1 MSGPR
6 NVDRCLPAPV
16 APPRDLTMSGPR
28 TVDRRRFLRSGALAG
43 AALAAGPSARGAALE
58 SGAAPGEPGAQPS
71 AAPGPQDVARPGTPP
86 EAFDLEEVSIAELAA
101 SMASGART
109 ARSVTE
115 AYLDRIAR
123 LDRQGPALRSVI
135 ETNPDALDAADA
147 LDRERAAGRVRS
159 PLHGVPILVKDNVD
173 TADRMTTTAG
183 SLALRGSVP
192 AEDSHV
198 ARRLRAAGAVL
209 LGKANLSE
217 WANFRSTRSS
227 SGWSARGGQCRNP
240 YVLDRNPCG
249 SSSGSGAAVSANLAA
264 AAIGTETDGSIVCP
278 STANG
283 IVGIK
288 PTVGLVSRA
297 GIVPIS
303 ETQDTAGPMARSV
316 RDAALLL
323 GAVAGP
329 DPRDPATAPGETR
342 ALDDYAAFLDA
353 DGLRGARIGVQRSAF
368 GFHAAVDRLM
378 EQAIAVLRARGAV
391 VVDPV
396 DLAASGALRRAET
409 EVLLHEFKAGLN
421 AYLANLPNPPIRS
434 LAELIAFN
442 ERNAADELAWFGQER
457 LLASQSRGPLSSGEY
472 REARAV
478 ARHLSRAEGI
488 DRVMDGGG
496 LDAILAPTGGP
507 AWVTDLVNGDHFGG
521 SSSRFAA
528 VAGYPNVT
536 VPAGFVHGLPVG
548 VSFFGRAWSEP
559 TLIRIAYAFEQ
570 ATRHRR
576 PPRFLATVAAW

>member
-1 MSGPR
+1 MTMGGPG
-6 NVDRCLPAPV
+6 D
-16 APPRDLTMSGPR
+16 
-28 TVDRRRFLRSGALAG
+28 VDRRGFLRSGAVVG
-43 AALAAGPSARGAALE
+43 AALAVGPAACGSALDPEAA
-58 SGAAPGEPGAQPS
+58 AQGEPGAQ
-71 AAPGPQDVARPGTPP
+71 APGRAGPQDAPQSGTPAEP
-86 EAFDLEEVSIAELAA
+86 FALEEVSIAELAA
-101 SMASGART
+101 SMASGERT

-115 AYLDRIAR
+115 AYLARIAR
-123 LDRQGPALRSVI
+123 IDRQGPTLRSVI
-135 ETNPDALDAADA
+135 ETNPDALDVADA
-147 LDRERAAGRVRS
+147 LDRERAAGRIRS
-159 PLHGVPILVKDNVD
+159 PLHGVPILVKDNID

-183 SLALRGSVP
+183 SLALEGSIP
-192 AEDSHV
+192 AEDSRV
-198 ARRLRAAGAVL
+198 AERLREAGAVL

-240 YVLDRNPCG
+240 YALDRNPCG
-249 SSSGSGAAVSANLAA
+249 SSSGSGAAVSANLSA

-323 GAVAGP
+323 GVVAGP
-329 DPRDPATAPGETR
+329 DPRDPATAPSETR
-342 ALDDYAAFLDA
+342 GLSDYTPFLDT
-353 DGLRGARIGVQRSAF
+353 DGLRGARIGVQRSVF
-368 GFHAAVDRLM
+368 GFHEAVDRLM
-378 EQAIAVLRARGAV
+378 EETIAVLRDRGAV
-391 VVDPV
+391 VVDPI
-396 DLAASGALRRAET
+396 DLRASGALRRAET
-409 EVLLHEFKAGLN
+409 EVLFYEFKAGLN
-421 AYLANLPNPPIRS
+421 AYLSNLRNPPIRS
-434 LAELIAFN
+434 LADLIAFN
-442 ERNAADELAWFGQER
+442 ERNAAEELAYFGQER
-457 LLASQSRGPLSSGEY
+457 LIVAESRGPLSSMEY
-472 REARAV
+472 RRAHATAR
-478 ARHLSRAEGI
+478 RLSRTAGI
-488 DRVMDGGG
+488 DRVMDGSG

-521 SSSRFAA
+521 SSSQFAA
-528 VAGYPNVT
+528 ASGYPNVS

-576 PPRFLATVAAW
+576 APRLLETADVPA

>member
-1 MSGPR
+1 MDGP
-6 NVDRCLPAPV
+6 
-16 APPRDLTMSGPR
+16 G

-43 AALAAGPSARGAALE
+43 AALAAGPAACGSALDPEAAAHVGPEAQAAGIPEQAGA
-58 SGAAPGEPGAQPS
+58 PQPGA
-71 AAPGPQDVARPGTPP
+71 PP
-86 EAFDLEEVSIAELAA
+86 EPFELEELSIGEVAA
-101 SMASGART
+101 SMASGQRT

-115 AYLDRIAR
+115 AYLARIAR
-123 LDRQGPALRSVI
+123 IDRQGPTLRSII
-135 ETNPDALDAADA
+135 ETNPDALDIADA

-159 PLHGVPILVKDNVD
+159 PLHGVPILVKDNID

-183 SLALRGSVP
+183 SLALNGSVP
-192 AEDSHV
+192 AEDSYV
-198 ARRLRAAGAVL
+198 AQRLREAGAVL

-240 YVLDRNPCG
+240 YALDRNPCG

-323 GAVAGP
+323 GAIAGP
-329 DPRDPATAPGETR
+329 DPRDPATAPSETR
-342 ALDDYAAFLDA
+342 GLDDYTPFLDA
-353 DGLRGARIGVQRSAF
+353 DGLRGARIGIQRSVF
-368 GFHAAVDRLM
+368 GFHDAVDRLM
-378 EQAIAVLRARGAV
+378 EEAIAVLRDRGAFI
-391 VVDPV
+391 VDPV

-409 EVLLHEFKAGLN
+409 EVLFYEFKAGLS
-421 AYLANLPNPPIRS
+421 AYLQNLRNPPIRS

-442 ERNAADELAWFGQER
+442 ERNAAEELAWFGQER
-457 LLASQSRGPLSSGEY
+457 LIAAESKGPLSSLEY
-472 REARAV
+472 RQAHAV
-478 ARHLSRAEGI
+478 ARRLSQAAGI
-488 DRVMDGGG
+488 DRVMDGGN

-521 SSSRFAA
+521 SSSQFAA
-528 VAGYPNVT
+528 ASGYPNVT

-576 PPRFLATVAAW
+576 PPRLLATAEVPA

>member
-1 MSGPR
+1 MATHTPK
-6 NVDRCLPAPV
+6 PV
-16 APPRDLTMSGPR
+16 PLG
-28 TVDRRRFLRSGALAG
+28 RRRFLRSGALAG
-43 AALAAGPSARGAALE
+43 AALAAGPAACGPALEPGAAAQAGPGTRA
-58 SGAAPGEPGAQPS
+58 GAAPGRQDAPRA
-71 AAPGPQDVARPGTPP
+71 AAPSEPFA
-86 EAFDLEEVSIAELAA
+86 LEEVSIGDLAA
-101 SMASGART
+101 AMASGRRT
-109 ARSVTE
+109 ARAVTQ
-115 AYLDRIAR
+115 AYLARIAEI
-123 LDRQGPALRSVI
+123 DRQGPTLRSVI
-135 ETNPDALDAADA
+135 ETNPDALDVAGA
-147 LDRERAAGRVRS
+147 LDRERAEGRVRS
-159 PLHGVPILVKDNVD
+159 PLHGVPILVKDNLD

-183 SLALRGSVP
+183 SLALAGSVP

-198 ARRLRAAGAVL
+198 AQRLREAGAVL

-240 YVLDRNPCG
+240 YALDRNPCG

-323 GAVAGP
+323 GAIAGV

-342 ALDDYAAFLDA
+342 GLGDYTAFLDA
-353 DGLRGARIGVQRSAF
+353 DGLRGARIGIQRSVF
-368 GFHAAVDRLM
+368 GFHEAVDRLM
-378 EQAIAVLRARGAV
+378 EEAVAVLRDRGAV
-391 VVDPV
+391 IVDPV
-396 DLAASGALRRAET
+396 DLVSSAGLRRAET
-409 EVLLHEFKAGLN
+409 EVLFYEFKAGLN
-421 AYLANLPNPPIRS
+421 AYLSNLPNPPIRS

-442 ERNAADELAWFGQER
+442 ERHAAEELAWFGQER
-457 LLASQSRGPLSSGEY
+457 LIAAQSKGPLSSTEY
-472 REARAV
+472 RQAHAAAR
-478 ARHLSRAEGI
+478 RLSRAAGI
-488 DRVMDGGG
+488 DRVMDGGS

-521 SSSRFAA
+521 SSSQFAA
-528 VAGYPNVT
+528 VSGYPNVT

-576 PPRFLATVAAW
+576 PPRLLATAEIPA

>member
-1 MSGPR
+1 MDGPS
-6 NVDRCLPAPV
+6 A
-16 APPRDLTMSGPR
+16 
-28 TVDRRRFLRSGALAG
+28 VDRRRFLRSGALAG
-43 AALAAGPSARGAALE
+43 AALAAGPAACGSAF
-58 SGAAPGEPGAQPS
+58 EPGA
-71 AAPGPQDVARPGTPP
+71 AAQGGPETQAGAAQAPQGALQSGAPP
-86 EAFDLEEVSIAELAA
+86 EPFELEDLSIGELAA
-101 SMASGART
+101 SMASAQRT

-115 AYLDRIAR
+115 AYLARIAGI
-123 LDRQGPALRSVI
+123 DRQGPTLRSVI
-135 ETNPDALDAADA
+135 ETNPDALDIADA
-147 LDRERAAGRVRS
+147 LDRERAEGRVRS
-159 PLHGVPILVKDNVD
+159 PLHGVPILVKDNID

-183 SLALRGSVP
+183 SLALSGSIP
-192 AEDSHV
+192 DEDSYV
-198 ARRLRAAGAVL
+198 AQRLREAGAVL

-240 YVLDRNPCG
+240 YALDRNPCG

-323 GAVAGP
+323 GAIAGP
-329 DPRDPATAPGETR
+329 DPRDPATAPSETQGL
-342 ALDDYAAFLDA
+342 ADYTPFLDA
-353 DGLRGARIGVQRSAF
+353 DGLRGARIGIQRSVF
-368 GFHAAVDRLM
+368 GFHDAVDRLM
-378 EQAIAVLRARGAV
+378 EAAIAMLRARGAV
-391 VVDPV
+391 IVDPI
-396 DLAASGALRRAET
+396 DLASRGALRRAET
-409 EVLLHEFKAGLN
+409 EVLFYEFKAGLN
-421 AYLANLPNPPIRS
+421 AYLQNLRSPPIRS
-434 LAELIAFN
+434 LADLIAFN
-442 ERNAADELAWFGQER
+442 ERNAAEELAWFGQER
-457 LLASQSRGPLSSGEY
+457 LIAADSKGPLSSMEY
-472 REARAV
+472 RRAHAV
-478 ARHLSRAEGI
+478 ARRLSRAAGI
-488 DRVMDGGG
+488 DRVMDGGN

-521 SSSRFAA
+521 SSSQFAA
-528 VAGYPNVT
+528 ASGYPNVT

-576 PPRFLATVAAW
+576 APRLLATADVPA

>member
-1 MSGPR
+1 MATRTPQ
-6 NVDRCLPAPV
+6 PV
-16 APPRDLTMSGPR
+16 SPG
-28 TVDRRRFLRSGALAG
+28 RRRFLRRGALAG
-43 AALAAGPSARGAALE
+43 AALAAGSAARGSAL
-58 SGAAPGEPGAQPS
+58 EPGAPAPAGPGAPEQ
-71 AAPGPQDVARPGTPP
+71 AGAPGPGAPP
-86 EAFDLEEVSIAELAA
+86 EPFDLAEVPIGELAA
-101 SMASGART
+101 SMASGRRT

-115 AYLDRIAR
+115 AYLARIAR
-123 LDRQGPALRSVI
+123 IDRQGPTLRSVI
-135 ETNPDALDAADA
+135 ETNPDALAAADA

-183 SLALRGSVP
+183 SLALRGSIP

-198 ARRLRAAGAVL
+198 ARRLREAGAVL

-240 YVLDRNPCG
+240 YALDRNPCG

-264 AAIGTETDGSIVCP
+264 AAVGTETDGSIVCP
-278 STANG
+278 ATANG

-303 ETQDTAGPMARSV
+303 ETQDTAGPMARTV

-329 DPRDPATAPGETR
+329 DPRDPATAPAETR
-342 ALDDYAAFLDA
+342 GLADYTPFLDA

-368 GFHAAVDRLM
+368 GFHEAVDRLM
-378 EQAIAVLRARGAV
+378 EEALAVLRARGAV
-391 VVDPV
+391 IVDPI
-396 DLAASGALRRAET
+396 DLAAGAALRRAET

-421 AYLANLPNPPIRS
+421 AYLARLPNPPIRS
-434 LAELIAFN
+434 LADLIAFN
-442 ERNAADELAWFGQER
+442 ERYAAEELAWFGQER
-457 LLASQSRGPLSSGEY
+457 LIAAESRGPLSATEY
-472 REARAV
+472 REAHAV
-478 ARHLSRAEGI
+478 ARRLSRAAGI

-570 ATRHRR
+570 ATRRR
-576 PPRFLATVAAW
+576 RAPRLLATADVPA

>member
-1 MSGPR
+1 MGS
-6 NVDRCLPAPV
+6 
-16 APPRDLTMSGPR
+16 PR
-28 TVDRRRFLRSGALAG
+28 TIDRRRFLRSGALAG
-43 AALAAGPSARGAALE
+43 AALATGPSACGSAIEPGAA
-58 SGAAPGEPGAQPS
+58 AHGEPGA
-71 AAPGPQDVARPGTPP
+71 AAIPEPRGAATEPRGGAALGQPP
-86 EAFDLEEVSIAELAA
+86 EPFALEEVSIGELAA
-101 SMASGART
+101 ALAAGAQT
-109 ARSVTE
+109 ARSVTQ
-115 AYLDRIAR
+115 AYLARIAAI
-123 LDRQGPALRSVI
+123 DRQGPTLRSVI
-135 ETNPDALDAADA
+135 ETNPDALDIADG
-147 LDRERAAGRVRS
+147 LDSERAAGRVRS
-159 PLHGVPILVKDNVD
+159 PLHGVPILVKDNID

-183 SLALRGSVP
+183 SLALEGSIP

-198 ARRLRAAGAVL
+198 AERLREAGVVL

-240 YVLDRNPCG
+240 YALDRNPCG

-323 GAVAGP
+323 GAIAGP

-342 ALDDYAAFLDA
+342 GLSDYTPFLDA
-353 DGLRGARIGVQRSAF
+353 DGLRGARIGVQRSVF
-368 GFHAAVDRLM
+368 GFHEAVDRLM
-378 EQAIAVLRARGAV
+378 EEVLAVLRDRGAV
-391 VVDPV
+391 IVDPI

-409 EVLLHEFKAGLN
+409 EVLFYEFKAGLN
-421 AYLANLPNPPIRS
+421 AYLANLRNPPIRT

-442 ERNAADELAWFGQER
+442 ERHADEELAWFGQER
-457 LLASQSRGPLSSGEY
+457 LLVAQSKGPLSSREY
-472 REARAV
+472 REAHAV
-478 ARHLSRAEGI
+478 ARRLSRAAGI
-488 DRVMDGGG
+488 DRVMDGGN

-521 SSSRFAA
+521 SSSQFAA
-528 VAGYPNVT
+528 AAGYPNIS

-576 PPRFLATVAAW
+576 APRLLETADVPA

>member
-1 MSGPR
+1 
-6 NVDRCLPAPV
+6 
-16 APPRDLTMSGPR
+16 
-28 TVDRRRFLRSGALAG
+28 
-43 AALAAGPSARGAALE
+43 
-58 SGAAPGEPGAQPS
+58 
-71 AAPGPQDVARPGTPP
+71 
-86 EAFDLEEVSIAELAA
+86 
-101 SMASGART
+101 MASGERT

-115 AYLDRIAR
+115 AYLARIAAI
-123 LDRQGPALRSVI
+123 DRQGPTLRSVI
-135 ETNPDALDAADA
+135 ETNPDALDIADA
-147 LDRERAAGRVRS
+147 LDRERAAGRVHS
-159 PLHGVPILVKDNVD
+159 PLHGVPILVKDNID

-183 SLALRGSVP
+183 SLALAGSVP

-198 ARRLRAAGAVL
+198 ARRLREAGVVL

-240 YVLDRNPCG
+240 YALDRNPCG

-323 GAVAGP
+323 GAIAGP
-329 DPRDPATAPGETR
+329 DPRDPATVPGETR
-342 ALDDYAAFLDA
+342 GLDDYTPFLDA
-353 DGLRGARIGVQRSAF
+353 DGLRGARIGIQRSVF
-368 GFHAAVDRLM
+368 GFHEAVDGLM
-378 EQAIAVLRARGAV
+378 EEAIAVLRARGAV
-391 VVDPV
+391 IVDPI

-409 EVLLHEFKAGLN
+409 EVLFYEFKAGLN
-421 AYLANLPNPPIRS
+421 AYLQNLRNPPTRS
-434 LAELIAFN
+434 LADLIAFN
-442 ERNAADELAWFGQER
+442 ERHADEELAYFGQER
-457 LLASQSRGPLSSGEY
+457 LIAAQSKGPLSSMEY
-472 REARAV
+472 RRAHATAR
-478 ARHLSRAEGI
+478 RLSRAAGI
-488 DRVMDGGG
+488 DRVMDGGN

-521 SSSRFAA
+521 SSSQFAA

-576 PPRFLATVAAW
+576 APRLLETAEVPA

>member
-1 MSGPR
+1 MATHTRKPHALG
-6 NVDRCLPAPV
+6 
-16 APPRDLTMSGPR
+16 
-28 TVDRRRFLRSGALAG
+28 RRGFIRSSALAG
-43 AALAAGPSARGAALE
+43 AALAAGPAACGSAL
-58 SGAAPGEPGAQPS
+58 EPGA
-71 AAPGPQDVARPGTPP
+71 AAQAGPGTQAGMAPEQAGATRSGAPP
-86 EAFDLEEVSIAELAA
+86 APFDLEETSIGDLAA
-101 SMASGART
+101 SMASGERT

-115 AYLDRIAR
+115 AYLTRIAEI
-123 LDRQGPALRSVI
+123 DRQGPTLRSVI
-135 ETNPDALDAADA
+135 ETNPDALAIADA
-147 LDRERAAGRVRS
+147 LDRERAEGRVRS
-159 PLHGVPILVKDNVD
+159 PLHGVPILVKDNID
-173 TADRMTTTAG
+173 TADGMTTTAG
-183 SLALRGSVP
+183 SLALGGAIPV
-192 AEDSHV
+192 EDSRL
-198 ARRLRAAGAVL
+198 AQRLREAGAVL

-240 YVLDRNPCG
+240 YALDRNPCG

-316 RDAALLL
+316 RDAALVL
-323 GAVAGP
+323 GAIAGV

-342 ALDDYAAFLDA
+342 GLGDYTPFLDV
-353 DGLRGARIGVQRSAF
+353 DGLRGARIGIQRSVF
-368 GFHAAVDRLM
+368 GFHDAVDRLM
-378 EQAIAVLRARGAV
+378 EEAIAVLRDRGAV
-391 VVDPV
+391 ILDSI
-396 DLAASGALRRAET
+396 DLAASGGLRRAET
-409 EVLLHEFKAGLN
+409 EVLFYEFKAGLN
-421 AYLANLPNPPIRS
+421 AYLANLRNPPIRS

-442 ERNAADELAWFGQER
+442 ERNADEELAWFGQER
-457 LLASQSRGPLSSGEY
+457 LIAAESKGPLSSLEY
-472 REARAV
+472 RQAHAV
-478 ARHLSRAEGI
+478 ARRLSRAAGI
-488 DRVMDGGG
+488 DRVMDGSS

-521 SSSRFAA
+521 SSSQFAA

-576 PPRFLATVAAW
+576 APQLLATADVPA

>member
-1 MSGPR
+1 MDDPS
-6 NVDRCLPAPV
+6 A
-16 APPRDLTMSGPR
+16 
-28 TVDRRRFLRSGALAG
+28 VDRRRFLRSGALAG
-43 AALAAGPSARGAALE
+43 AALAAGPAACGSALE
-58 SGAAPGEPGAQPS
+58 PEAAAQAGPVAQAGAAPAPQGALQPGA
-71 AAPGPQDVARPGTPP
+71 PP
-86 EAFDLEEVSIAELAA
+86 EPFELEELSIGELAS
-101 SMASGART
+101 SMASGERT

-115 AYLDRIAR
+115 AYLARIAR
-123 LDRQGPALRSVI
+123 IDRQGPTLRSVI
-135 ETNPDALDAADA
+135 ETNPDALDIADA
-147 LDRERAAGRVRS
+147 LDRERAEGRVRS
-159 PLHGVPILVKDNVD
+159 PLHGVPILVKDNID

-183 SLALRGSVP
+183 SLALSGSIP
-192 AEDSHV
+192 AEDSYV
-198 ARRLRAAGAVL
+198 AQRLREAGAVL

-240 YVLDRNPCG
+240 YALDRNPCG

-278 STANG
+278 ATANG

-323 GAVAGP
+323 GAIAGP
-329 DPRDPATAPGETR
+329 DPRDPATAPSETR
-342 ALDDYAAFLDA
+342 GLDDYTPFLDA
-353 DGLRGARIGVQRSAF
+353 DGLRGARIGIQRSVF
-368 GFHAAVDRLM
+368 GFHDAVDRLM
-378 EQAIAVLRARGAV
+378 EEAIAVLRDRGAFI
-391 VVDPV
+391 VDPV
-396 DLAASGALRRAET
+396 DLASSGALRRAET
-409 EVLLHEFKAGLN
+409 EVLFYEFKAGLN
-421 AYLANLPNPPIRS
+421 GYLQNLRNPPIRS

-442 ERNAADELAWFGQER
+442 ERNAAEELAWFGQER
-457 LLASQSRGPLSSGEY
+457 LIAAESKGPLSSLEY
-472 REARAV
+472 RQAHAV
-478 ARHLSRAEGI
+478 ARRLSRAAGI
-488 DRVMDGGG
+488 DGVMDGDN

-521 SSSRFAA
+521 SSSQFAA
-528 VAGYPNVT
+528 ASGYPNVT

-576 PPRFLATVAAW
+576 PPRLLATAEVPA

>member
-1 MSGPR
+1 MGSPG
-6 NVDRCLPAPV
+6 V
-16 APPRDLTMSGPR
+16 
-28 TVDRRRFLRSGALAG
+28 VDRRRFLRSGALAG
-43 AALAAGPSARGAALE
+43 AALAAGSSGCGSALDPGAAVR
-58 SGAAPGEPGAQPS
+58 AAPGAQAGTAPGQTSATGPGA
-71 AAPGPQDVARPGTPP
+71 PP
-86 EAFDLEEVSIAELAA
+86 EPFDLEEVSIGDLAA
-101 SMASGART
+101 SMASGERT

-115 AYLDRIAR
+115 AYLARIAQI
-123 LDRQGPALRSVI
+123 DRQGPTLRSVI
-135 ETNPDALDAADA
+135 ETNPDALDIAAG
-147 LDRERAAGRVRS
+147 LDRERAEGRVRS
-159 PLHGVPILVKDNVD
+159 PLHGVPVLVKDNID

-183 SLALRGSVP
+183 SLALAGSVP

-198 ARRLRAAGAVL
+198 AQRLREAGVVL

-240 YVLDRNPCG
+240 YALDRNPCG
-249 SSSGSGAAVSANLAA
+249 SSSGSGAAVSGNLAA

-288 PTVGLVSRA
+288 PTVGLLSRA

-323 GAVAGP
+323 GAIAGP

-342 ALDDYAAFLDA
+342 GLDDYTPFLDT
-353 DGLRGARIGVQRSAF
+353 DGLRGARIGIQRSVF
-368 GFHAAVDRLM
+368 GFHEAVDGLM
-378 EQAIAVLRARGAV
+378 EEAIAVLRARGAV
-391 VVDPV
+391 IVDPI

-409 EVLLHEFKAGLN
+409 EVLFYEFKAGLN
-421 AYLANLPNPPIRS
+421 AYLQNLRNPPIRS
-434 LAELIAFN
+434 LADLIAFN
-442 ERNAADELAWFGQER
+442 ERHADEELAYFGQER
-457 LLASQSRGPLSSGEY
+457 LIAAQSKGPLSSMEY
-472 REARAV
+472 RRAHATAR
-478 ARHLSRAEGI
+478 RLSRAAGI
-488 DRVMDGGG
+488 DRVMDGGT

-521 SSSRFAA
+521 SSSQFAA

-576 PPRFLATVAAW
+576 APRLLATADVPA

>member
-1 MSGPR
+1 MGGPS
-6 NVDRCLPAPV
+6 A
-16 APPRDLTMSGPR
+16 
-28 TVDRRRFLRSGALAG
+28 VDRRRFLRSGALAG
-43 AALAAGPSARGAALE
+43 AALATGSSACGSALEPGAAAHGE
-58 SGAAPGEPGAQPS
+58 SGAAAAIPEPRG
-71 AAPGPQDVARPGTPP
+71 AAPLGQPP
-86 EAFDLEEVSIAELAA
+86 ERFALEEVSIGELADA
-101 SMASGART
+101 MASGT
-109 ARSVTE
+109 QTSRSVTQ
-115 AYLDRIAR
+115 AYLARIAR
-123 LDRQGPALRSVI
+123 IDRQGPTLRSVI
-135 ETNPDALDAADA
+135 ETNPDALDIAEA

-159 PLHGVPILVKDNVD
+159 PLHGVPILVKDNLD

-183 SLALRGSVP
+183 SLALEGSIP
-192 AEDSHV
+192 AEDSYV
-198 ARRLRAAGAVL
+198 AVRLREAGVVL

-240 YVLDRNPCG
+240 YALDRNPCG

-316 RDAALLL
+316 RDAAQLL
-323 GAVAGP
+323 GAIAGP
-329 DPRDPATAPGETR
+329 DPRDPATGPSETQG
-342 ALDDYAAFLDA
+342 LSDYTPFLDA
-353 DGLRGARIGVQRSAF
+353 DGLREARIGIMRSTF
-368 GFHAAVDRLM
+368 GFHEAVDRLM
-378 EQAIAVLRARGAV
+378 EDVIAVLRDRGAII
-391 VVDPV
+391 VDPI
-396 DLAASGALRRAET
+396 DLAASGQLRRAET

-421 AYLANLPNPPIRS
+421 AYLANLRNPPIRS
-434 LAELIAFN
+434 LAELIGFN
-442 ERNAADELAWFGQER
+442 ERHADEELAWFGQER
-457 LLASQSRGPLSSGEY
+457 LLAAQRRGPLSSMEY
-472 REARAV
+472 RRAHAAAR
-478 ARHLSRAEGI
+478 RLSRAAGI
-488 DRVMDGGG
+488 DRVMDGGS

-521 SSSRFAA
+521 SSSQYAA
-528 VAGYPNVT
+528 AAGYPNVT

-570 ATRHRR
+570 ATGHRR
-576 PPRFLATVAAW
+576 APRLLETAEVPA